1 MIRGYAIDPYI
12 EKIFTPQQLEDV
24 KQSMGKDIVDYISGY
39 LSELELVDYDL
50 FLSFYLSSIG
60 AHTLNL
66 LNRACVV
73 HGVNESFCPLIGN
86 EELGCARRRKE
97 MDLGSMSPHF
107 FYRFGEL
114 PDLRVHTMHVA
125 PSGYSK
131 NFFMS
136 LFFNRETGF
145 LEKIGLPH
153 TRLHNVTEAGY
164 VGTIGASNSKQEKD
178 APSVPIYGEA
188 KKYCAGIIAVSEFSS
203 ITSLRNT
210 THSGG
215 IENDMME
222 VLEEGNIVRSM
233 AKGELFYYSYHT
245 LWGATQPGKRF
256 DLTAGLGRRLN
267 FLVSVP
273 DKDMEQRYKEAQ
285 LKSTKPKVQEGEL
298 FVIRGYLYKVWTTK
312 NVASVHFSPEYSEWK
327 MKKEVKHTD
336 LNLFDNV
343 AMGYNFIL
351 GNIYNDPPVLEV
363 KLDDRLR
370 HLLEELY
377 RSRLMLLNEGYVE
390 EHMYDLFIP
399 EEPTEFYK
407 AVRFLN
413 SRQYLG
419 LSEAVQNLR
428 RAIDEG
434 KFGSFDVVNKYNT
447 KMTIVYRKENY
458 RDVGEAINDYKE
470 KNKILFT

>member
-1 MIRGYAIDPYI
+1 MIRGFEIDPYI
-12 EKIFTPQQLEDV
+12 EKVFTPQQLEDV
-24 KQSMGKDIVDYISGY
+24 KQSMGSDIIDYISEY

-50 FLSFYLSSIG
+50 FLPFYLSSIG

-73 HGVNESFCPLIGN
+73 HGNPQSFCPLMGD
-86 EELGCARRRKE
+86 EQLGCARRRKD
-97 MDLGSMSPHF
+97 MDLGSMSPNF
-107 FYRFGEL
+107 FYRFGEI

-131 NFFMS
+131 NFFIS

-164 VGTIGASNSKQEKD
+164 VGTMAFPNGKQEKD
-178 APSVPIYGEA
+178 TPPTPVYGEA
-188 KKYCAGIIAVSEFSS
+188 KKYCAGIIAVTEFSS
-203 ITSLRNT
+203 ITSLKGT

-233 AKGELFYYSYHT
+233 ARGEMFYYSYHT

-273 DKDMEQRYKEAQ
+273 DRETERRYKEAQ
-285 LKSTKPKVQEGEL
+285 LRSTKPKAQEGRL
-298 FVIRGYLYKVWTTK
+298 FMIRGYLYKVWTTK
-312 NVASVHFSPEYSEWK
+312 NVAGVHFSPEYNEWK

-343 AMGYNFIL
+343 AMGYNFVM
-351 GNIYNDPPVLEV
+351 GNVSGDPPTLEV
-363 KLDDRLR
+363 NMDSRLSR
-370 HLLEELY
+370 LLEELY
-377 RSRLMLLNEGYVE
+377 RSRMLLLNEGYVE

-399 EEPTEFYK
+399 DEPTEFYR

-413 SRQYLG
+413 SRQYLS
-419 LSEAVQNLR
+419 LSEAVQNLK

-434 KFGSFDVVNKYNT
+434 KFGSFEIVNKYNT
-447 KMTIVYRKENY
+447 KMTIVYRKEKYSN
-458 RDVGEAINDYKE
+458 VAEAIKDFRERNKE
-470 KNKILFT
+470 LF